1 MEDFNNY
8 KKRRIRTAMSEA
20 GLELLVGTLPQ
31 NILYCT
37 GYQSV
42 GQALLSRIDVFCAY
56 DALLDRFFL
65 IAGSSEVPTIIEQSP
80 ECEIY
85 PYGRFFFHAPN
96 ADNFTQ
102 RIKSVLL
109 EPAPSSLGALEKL
122 LDVSGKQKGRVGLDE
137 GRLRPATWKTLEMD
151 FPHLEFVT
159 AAEIFS
165 QIRMIKHEEEIRR
178 LKKAAQIA
186 EQALLDTVSDIR
198 LQMTEREI
206 SKIYVMHVVE
216 HGGTPLFQVMTA
228 DLRSAFVDTINREN
242 TVGQGSIIRF
252 DVGCDF
258 EGYKSDISR
267 TVVLGA
273 PSQKV
278 LDHYAAIL
286 KGEEK
291 AISAVRAGV
300 SAGEIFDIALRETQ
314 KGLPQFK
321 RHHVGHGIGLEVYDP
336 PSITPDNPV
345 LLEAGMVICLETPYY
360 ELGWGGVQ
368 VEDTLLVQENGHQ
381 LLTKSSRELIVIDI

>member
-1 MEDFNNY
+1 M
-8 KKRRIRTAMSEA
+8 
-20 GLELLVGTLPQ
+20 ELLIGTLPQ

-56 DALLDRFFL
+56 DASLDRFSL

-96 ADNFTQ
+96 TDDFTQ

-109 EPAPSSLGALEKL
+109 EAAPSSLSALEKL
-122 LDVSGKQKGRVGLDE
+122 LNVSGKEKARVGLDE
-137 GRLRPATWKTLEMD
+137 GRLRPATWKKLEID
-151 FPHLEFVT
+151 FPNFELVP

-178 LKKAAQIA
+178 LKRAAQIA
-186 EQALLDTVSDIR
+186 EQALLDTVAEIR

-206 SKIYVMHVVE
+206 SKIYMTHVVE
-216 HGGTPLFQVMTA
+216 RGGTPLFQVMTA

-242 TVGQGSIIRF
+242 KIGRGSIIRF
-252 DVGCDF
+252 DLGCDF
-258 EGYKSDISR
+258 EGYKSDMSR
-267 TVVLGA
+267 TVVLGT

-278 LDHYAAIL
+278 LDYYAAIL
-286 KGEEK
+286 HGEEK

-300 SAGEIFDIALRETQ
+300 STGQIFDIALRETQ

-336 PSITPDNPV
+336 PSITPDNPA
-345 LLEAGMVICLETPYY
+345 LLEAGMVICIETPYY

-368 VEDTLLVQENGHQ
+368 VEDTLLVQENGYQ

>member
-1 MEDFNNY
+1 
-8 KKRRIRTAMSEA
+8 MSKE
-20 GLELLVGTLPQ
+20 GLDLLVGTLPQ

-56 DALLDRFFL
+56 DALLDRFSL

-85 PYGRFFFHAPN
+85 PYGRFFFHTP
-96 ADNFTQ
+96 DTDDFTQ

-109 EPAPSSLGALEKL
+109 ETAPSSVDALEKL
-122 LDVSGKQKGRVGLDE
+122 LNLWGKQKARVGLDE
-137 GRLRPATWKTLEMD
+137 GRLRPATWKQLEID
-151 FPHLEFVT
+151 FPYFEFVP

-165 QIRMIKHEEEIRR
+165 RIRMIKHEEEIRR

-186 EQALLDTVSDIR
+186 EQALLDTVAEIG

-206 SKIYVMHVVE
+206 SKIYMTHVVE
-216 HGGTPLFQVMTA
+216 RGGTPLFQVMTA
-228 DLRSAFVDTINREN
+228 DLRSALVDTINREN
-242 TVGQGSIIRF
+242 KVGRGSIIRF

-258 EGYKSDISR
+258 EGYKSDMSR
-267 TVVLGA
+267 TVVLGP

-278 LDHYAAIL
+278 LDYYAAIRD
-286 KGEEK
+286 GEEK
-291 AISAVRAGV
+291 AITAVRAGV
-300 SAGEIFDIALRETQ
+300 SAGQIFDIALGETQ

-336 PSITPDNPV
+336 PSITPENPA
-345 LLEAGMVICLETPYY
+345 LLEAGMVICIETPYY

-368 VEDTLLVQENGHQ
+368 VEDTLLVQENGYH
-381 LLTKSSRELIVIDI
+381 LLTKSSRDLIVIDM